1 MKLCFLPSP
10 ELLSGSE
17 QLPANSRGSP
27 QAWIPPRF
35 LLQHMGEPWVTC
47 HIPHVP
53 LLLITAPQRQHER
66 DGAVQQEG
74 AGHVL
79 KEFMVLS
86 LASNKLH

>member
-1 MKLCFLPSP
+1 MKPCFPPSP

-17 QLPANSRGSP
+17 QLPDNSRGSP

-35 LLQHMGEPWVTC
+35 LLQHMGEPGVTC
-47 HIPHVP
+47 HIPDVP

-79 KEFMVLS
+79 KFVVLS
-86 LASNKLH
+86 LASNKLR